1 MTEREIQDLFREM
14 RDEPVPA
21 DSLARVRMAVD
32 RRTARRNWW
41 KFAVPLALAA
51 SVVAGFLMLRPAKAP
66 AHIERSIEPPIK
78 QPSTPE
84 NAQVVIPAPELPI
97 QVAQTAPRAKRVRP
111 RPQRV
116 EVVPVSIRIETP
128 DPDVVILFV
137 N

>member
-21 DSLARVRMAVD
+21 DSLARVRLGVEE
-32 RRTARRNWW
+32 RTAKRSGW
-41 KFAVPLALAA
+41 KWVVPLALAA
-51 SVVAGFLMLRPAKAP
+51 SVVAGFLLLRPTKSLVPVEQPGTP
-66 AHIERSIEPPIK
+66 AI
-78 QPSTPE
+78 
-84 NAQVVIPAPELPI
+84 AQVLPPPELPI
-97 QVAQTAPRAKRVRP
+97 QTAQTALRPKRVRP

-116 EVVPVSIRIETP
+116 ASVPTMLIRIETP

>member
-21 DSLARVRMAVD
+21 DSLARVRLGVD

-41 KFAVPLALAA
+41 KLAAPLAIAGGM
-51 SVVAGFLMLRPAKAP
+51 VAGFLLLRPAKTP
-66 AHIERSIEPPIK
+66 IPIEQPIE

-84 NAQVVIPAPELPI
+84 IAQVVIPPPELP
-97 QVAQTAPRAKRVRP
+97 VPAAQTAPRPKRVRP
-111 RPQRV
+111 RHQRL

-128 DPDVVILFV
+128 DPDVVILLV

>member
-14 RDEPVPA
+14 REEPVPA
-21 DSLARVRMAVD
+21 DSLARVRLGVEK
-32 RRTARRNWW
+32 RSGKRIGW
-41 KFAVPLALAA
+41 KWVVPLALAA
-51 SVVAGFLMLRPAKAP
+51 SVVAGFLLLRPAKTP
-66 AHIERSIEPPIK
+66 IPIE

-84 NAQVVIPAPELPI
+84 IAQVVIPPPELP
-97 QVAQTAPRAKRVRP
+97 VPAAQTAPRPKRVRP

-128 DPDVVILFV
+128 DPDVVILLV

>member
-1 MTEREIQDLFREM
+1 MTEREIQDVFREM
-14 RDEPVPA
+14 RGEPVPA

-32 RRTARRNWW
+32 RRTARRTGW

-51 SVVAGFLMLRPAKAP
+51 RVVAGCLLLRPAKAP
-66 AHIERSIEPPIK
+66 GPIEQPIK
-78 QPSTPE
+78 QPSTRE

>member
-32 RRTARRNWW
+32 RRTVRRNWW
-41 KFAVPLALAA
+41 KFAVPLVLAA
-51 SVVAGFLMLRPAKAP
+51 SVVAGFLLLRPANKP
-66 AHIERSIEPPIK
+66 LPIEQPIE

-84 NAQVVIPAPELPI
+84 IAQVVIPAPELPI

>member
-21 DSLARVRMAVD
+21 DSLARVRLGVEK
-32 RRTARRNWW
+32 RTGKRSGW
-41 KFAVPLALAA
+41 KWVVPLALAA
-51 SVVAGFLMLRPAKAP
+51 SVVAGFLLLRPVKTP
-66 AHIERSIEPPIK
+66 VPVE
-78 QPSTPE
+78 QPSTPVI
-84 NAQVVIPAPELPI
+84 AQVLPPPELPI
-97 QVAQTAPRAKRVRP
+97 QTTRTAPRPKRVRP

-128 DPDVVILFV
+128 DPDVVILLV

>member
-1 MTEREIQDLFREM
+1 MTEREIQALLREM

-21 DSLARVRMAVD
+21 DSLVRVRVGVEQ
-32 RRTARRNWW
+32 RIGVRNWW
-41 KFAVPLALAA
+41 KFAVPLAVAGC
-51 SVVAGFLMLRPAKAP
+51 VVAGFLLLRPAKAP
-66 AHIERSIEPPIK
+66 LPIE
-78 QPSTPE
+78 QPSAPVIAEVLPPPE
-84 NAQVVIPAPELPI
+84 VPI
-97 QVAQTAPRAKRVRP
+97 QPAQTVPRPKRVRP

>member
-21 DSLARVRMAVD
+21 DSLARVRLGVEK
-32 RRTARRNWW
+32 RTGKRSEW
-41 KFAVPLALAA
+41 KWVVPLALAA
-51 SVVAGFLMLRPAKAP
+51 SVVAGFLLLQPAKAP
-66 AHIERSIEPPIK
+66 APVE
-78 QPSTPE
+78 QPSTPVIAE
-84 NAQVVIPAPELPI
+84 VVPPPELPI
-97 QVAQTAPRAKRVRP
+97 RTVQTAPRPKRVR
-111 RPQRV
+111 RLQRV